1 MSSFST
7 STRQGAPKNL
17 FSSPPRSPTLS
28 SGDSDVFFTPPSSVR
43 ALSSGAPSTKSGSSS
58 HYSGRTSPTLCR
70 STSPQRH
77 TSSKLMR
84 KLNNKWHSSSSR
96 RDELDFGC
104 AGEEVS
110 SAQHGGAAVHDDV
123 DRWYNTYG
131 GQHRSSVASS
141 SLPSLTHSR
150 GHSSSSEFSSVS
162 TADSSLPPSPIQQDC
177 VTFSPVPLS
186 PLPYTSRVPLTPKS
200 AQRKRQSD
208 EVAAVEALNHYFTN
222 ARLSRVEEDVA
233 TPESTSPSWRRSLS
247 NGRAERVDALLSANH
262 VNTPPSR
269 RAPMDLQICFDGS
282 DNESSYTPVASLTPL
297 TPDTSPYSPS
307 IKSESHLSAES
318 SDSGGST
325 IYRGSPV
332 PDADMSEALEE
343 LSVYFTS
350 TSRIDAVPQT
360 RCQTP
365 PLSAALQS
373 QTTLRSPISLVSRR
387 SVKRPTNTSSAGVK
401 IGLTPPLAERRVSY
415 SWI

>member
-1 MSSFST
+1 MTSFHTPSQPST
-7 STRQGAPKNL
+7 STLSRSPKTM
-17 FSSPPRSPTLS
+17 FSSPPRSPTFS
-28 SGDSDVFFTPPSSVR
+28 CDSDVFYTPPSSTR
-43 ALSSGAPSTKSGSSS
+43 ALSSGAPSTRSGSSS
-58 HYSGRTSPTLCR
+58 HYSSGRLSPTTSR
-70 STSPQRH
+70 STSPTRH

-84 KLNNKWHSSSSR
+84 KLNNKWHGSR

-104 AGEEVS
+104 AGEES
-110 SAQHGGAAVHDDV
+110 QGGAPDDNV

-131 GQHRSSVASS
+131 SQHRSSVASS

-150 GHSSSSEFSSVS
+150 GHSSSSDFSSVS
-162 TADSSLPPSPIQQDC
+162 TADSSLPPSPSQQDC
-177 VTFSPVPLS
+177 VTFAPVPLS
-186 PLPYTSRVPLTPKS
+186 PLPYTSRVPLTPRS
-200 AQRKRQSD
+200 AQRKRHSD

-222 ARLSRVEEDVA
+222 VRLSRVEEDVA
-233 TPESTSPSWRRSLS
+233 TPGSSSPRRRRSS
-247 NGRAERVDALLSANH
+247 QTDRAERVEALLSANH
-262 VNTPPSR
+262 VNTPPPK
-269 RAPMDLQICFDGS
+269 RAAMDLQINFDGS
-282 DNESSYTPVASLTPL
+282 DTESTYTPVASLSTF
-297 TPDTSPYSPS
+297 TPDTSLHSPS
-307 IKSESHLSAES
+307 IQSDSYLSAES

-350 TSRIDAVPQT
+350 TSRVDAVPQT

-365 PLSAALQS
+365 PQTALSHP
-373 QTTLRSPISLVSRR
+373 TLRSPISLTSKR
-387 SVKRPTNTSSAGVK
+387 STKRPTNASSAGVK